1 MIRYVIYRRVST
13 KEQGKSG
20 LGLDAQTRDI
30 TAYLEYYSEQPYEV
44 IGDYTDIISGGEDVR
59 PELDK
64 ALALAKKSK
73 AILLVAKLD
82 RLSRKVSFIATLM
95 EDKTIQFKVAN
106 LPQADK
112 MQLHLYAM
120 LAEQE
125 RDFISQRTKSALKE
139 AKARGVKLGGLRDST
154 FKRNEARLANAVA
167 EAKSLESIVKPLRK
181 QGMRVAHIAEAL
193 NKASIKAPRG
203 GEWSSVQVSR
213 VLTRLG
219 IQPHRQQLTI
229 KIICTKNRQHVI

>member
-1 MIRYVIYRRVST
+1 MMIKYVIYRRVST

-20 LGLDAQTRDI
+20 LGLEAQTRDI
-30 TAYLEYYSEQPYEV
+30 TAYLEYYSDQPYKV
-44 IGDYTDIISGGEDVR
+44 IGDYTDILSGSEDIR
-59 PELDK
+59 PQLEQ
-64 ALALAKKSK
+64 ALAVVKKEK
-73 AILLVAKLD
+73 AILLVAKID

-125 RDFISQRTKSALKE
+125 RDFISQRTKSALRE
-139 AKARGVKLGGLRDST
+139 AKARGVKLGGLRDLT
-154 FKRNEARLANAVA
+154 LKRNQVRQANALSQ
-167 EAKSLESIVKPLRK
+167 AKSLESIVKPLRK
-181 QGMRVAHIAEAL
+181 QGMKVAHITEAL
-193 NKASIKAPRG
+193 NQANIRAPKG
-203 GEWSSVQVSR
+203 GLWSSVQVSR

-219 IQPHRQQLTI
+219 I
-229 KIICTKNRQHVI
+229 

>member
-1 MIRYVIYRRVST
+1 MMIKYVIYRRVST

-20 LGLDAQTRDI
+20 LGLEAQTRDI
-30 TAYLEYYSEQPYEV
+30 TAYLEHYSDQPYKV
-44 IGDYTDIISGGEDVR
+44 IGDYTDILSGSEDIR
-59 PELDK
+59 PQLEQ
-64 ALALAKKSK
+64 ALAVVKKEK
-73 AILLVAKLD
+73 ATLLVAKID

-125 RDFISQRTKSALKE
+125 RDFISQRTKSALRE

-154 FKRNEARLANAVA
+154 LKRNQVRQAKAVSQ
-167 EAKSLESIVKPLRK
+167 AKSLESIVKPLRK
-181 QGMRVAHIAEAL
+181 QGMRVAHITEAL
-193 NKASIKAPRG
+193 NQANITAPRG
-203 GEWSSVQVSR
+203 GKWSSVQVSR

-219 IQPHRQQLTI
+219 I
-229 KIICTKNRQHVI
+229 

>member
-1 MIRYVIYRRVST
+1 MIKYVIYRRVST

-20 LGLDAQTRDI
+20 LGLEAQTRDI
-30 TAYLEYYSEQPYEV
+30 SAYLEHYSDQPYEV
-44 IGDYTDIISGGEDVR
+44 IGDYTDILSGSEDIR

-64 ALALAKKSK
+64 AMALAKKEK
-73 AILLVAKLD
+73 AILLVSKLD
-82 RLSRKVSFIATLM
+82 RLSRRVSFISKLM
-95 EDKTIQFKVAN
+95 EDKGLQFKVAC

-112 MQLHLYAM
+112 FQLHIYSA

-125 RDFISQRTKSALKE
+125 REFISQRTKSALKE

-219 IQPHRQQLTI
+219 I
-229 KIICTKNRQHVI
+229 